1 LERGAAMY
9 NINGIT
15 SSNGWV
21 YALRSDG
28 AIFSLSPVEGAPWD
42 RLSDVPGVKTD
53 DLGFDVALERAPTT
67 VTIRDVAPLPP
78 LLDALPDAAETIAK
92 LFRIPNDERFRLFDR
107 FRLLPPRDELRS
119 LTLGNEADERELA
132 RRALVVA
139 SERGLLADLALA
151 IDDELTRSR

>member
-1 LERGAAMY
+1 MY
-9 NINGIT
+9 NVVQIT
-15 SSNGWV
+15 SSSGWL
-21 YALRSDG
+21 YAVRSDG
-28 AIFSLSPVEGAPWD
+28 AIFSLSPVKGAPWE
-42 RLSDVPGVKTD
+42 RLADVPGVTTD
-53 DLGFDVALERAPTT
+53 DLLGEIESSMTFAPVPVLNAAT
-67 VTIRDVAPLPP
+67 AS
-78 LLDALPDAAETIAK
+78 LLDALPEAAETIAK

-151 IDDELTRSR
+151 IDAELTRSR